1 MMTKEEA
8 RRILSLPSDVDTE
21 AIRVRFAAW
30 YTLNDQAY
38 DDALTEGM
46 KALHEQQLRTL
57 EKAYQVL
64 TDTSVIHDMGN
75 LLSQGK
81 GYVAYAAPGR
91 GQELNPNEEEAL
103 AFFALDA
110 HASALDIETRYK
122 QCREEL
128 TEAMA
133 AVKLE
138 ASKEPFR
145 KALERA
151 EACLKIAISR
161 SVFNHA
167 LASST
172 VEKDDEGIDSEK
184 FPDTSKHPNV
194 PFTKRVL
201 LGCALLLL
209 GAMIGFGCWY
219 IRSSSPKL
227 TSSMSRDNQIDSVTK
242 KVVPPP
248 IPIVRKAEKPVV
260 TIEKPKR
267 SEKKEGGPSAAEA
280 RKKLADLVSKYSN
293 GYYLLPVADAYSP
306 MNILPT
312 MTDSIPVNRSYI
324 AVSFGAVDT
333 LDTRGLVLYPDQV
346 IRASIP
352 GKPDSTVRYI
362 HEFLSEAGRMEREEA
377 LTYIRLLTKPKKGEA
392 SAESPIVKGADNRP

>member
-1 MMTKEEA
+1 MTIEEA
-8 RRILSLPSDVDTE
+8 RRILSVSPDADTE
-21 AIRVRFAAW
+21 AIRIRFAAW
-30 YTLNDQAY
+30 YTLSDKAY

-46 KALHEQQLRTL
+46 KALHEQQLRML
-57 EKAYQVL
+57 EEAYKVL
-64 TDTSVIHDMGN
+64 TDTAVIQDMGA

-81 GYVAYAAPGR
+81 GYVADAAPGR
-91 GQELNPNEEEAL
+91 GQELNPSEEEAL

-122 QCREEL
+122 QCRKEL

-145 KALERA
+145 KALEHA
-151 EACLKIAISR
+151 ETYLKIAISR

-167 LASST
+167 LASGT
-172 VEKDDEGIDSEK
+172 LEKDDGGIDAER
-184 FPDTSKHPNV
+184 FPDTPKHPNV

-209 GAMIGFGCWY
+209 GAMIGFWCWHN
-219 IRSSSPKL
+219 RSSSPKL
-227 TSSMSRDNQIDSVTK
+227 TSSMSRDNQIDSVIR
-242 KVVPPP
+242 KVVPQP
-248 IPIVRKAEKPVV
+248 IPIVRKAEKPVA
-260 TIEKPKR
+260 TIENPKH
-267 SEKKEGGPSAAEA
+267 SEKKERGPSAAEA

-293 GYYLLPVADAYSP
+293 GYHLLPVADAYSP
-306 MNILPT
+306 MNILPA

-333 LDTRGLVLYPDQV
+333 LDTRGLVLYPDKV
-346 IRASIP
+346 IKASMP
-352 GKPDSTVRYI
+352 GKPDSTVRNI

-392 SAESPIVKGADNRP
+392 SAESPIVTGADNHP